1 MTGFSAQW
9 LALREPADHRARDH
23 ALQTKVVTYLEGIA
37 RQRTTPVRL
46 VDLGSGS
53 GSNLRALAPQL
64 PPAQHWTL
72 VDYDPA
78 LLAAA
83 RATLTDWAEEVVAS
97 NVPHAPHAHD
107 AAKTASSIEALSI
120 IKNGKHITVDFRCED
135 LSENIEAVLS
145 EPADLITAA
154 AFFDLVAER
163 WLKRFCH
170 ALSVPLYTVLTYDGI
185 EKWSPSD
192 PNDAAILNAFHHHQ
206 QTDKGF
212 GAAAGPT
219 AIGLMKG
226 LLEQRDFEVL
236 CALSPWKLS
245 ESDRTL
251 IEQLAIGSAAAVS
264 ETGLVD
270 AGIVSAWSLKRRQ
283 AQTCEI
289 GHVDLFAIPQGR

>member
-23 ALQTKVVTYLEGIA
+23 VLQTKVVTYLEGIA
-37 RQRTTPVRL
+37 RQRTAPVRL

-64 PPAQHWTL
+64 PAAQHWTL

-83 RATLTDWAEEVVAS
+83 RDTLIEWADEVIETRM
-97 NVPHAPHAHD
+97 HD
-107 AAKTASSIEALSI
+107 AASTVQPIAALSI
-120 IKNGKHITVDFRCED
+120 NKLGKHITVDFRCED

-154 AFFDLVAER
+154 AFFDLVAEN

-185 EKWSPSD
+185 EKWSPPD
-192 PNDAAILNAFHHHQ
+192 PSDAAILKAFHHHQ

-219 AIGLMKG
+219 AAGIMKG

-236 CALSPWKLS
+236 CASSPWQLNDQ
-245 ESDRTL
+245 DRTL
-251 IEQLAIGSAAAVS
+251 IEQLATGSAAAVK

-270 AGIVSAWSLKRRQ
+270 ADIVQAWSLKRRQ

-289 GHVDLFAIPQGR
+289 GHIDLYAMPQSR